1 MIRNSNGSA
10 TIKWEKPYGFIEE
23 NVCFYIVEI
32 DGKRKTTEKTEYM
45 LLTETHNKDIIV
57 SVQLIYYSHRFEGL
71 KNRKEW
77 DELCRY
83 LAQLCKCWNGL
94 LSFTKK
100 WQISTFS
107 FTFFFFCSSRLLF
120 LARTD

>member
-1 MIRNSNGSA
+1 MFTFSALPPVRALEMIRNSNGSA

-23 NVCFYIVEI
+23 IVCFYIVEI

-71 KNRKEW
+71 KNRKE
-77 DELCRY
+77 
-83 LAQLCKCWNGL
+83 
-94 LSFTKK
+94 
-100 WQISTFS
+100 
-107 FTFFFFCSSRLLF
+107 
-120 LARTD
+120 